1 MCSCYRSKY
10 ILNKK
15 LRFLLKYQV
24 LFFEKEKNHKLD
36 RKIKVAHIIARMI
49 TGGADENT
57 LFTMEGL
64 DQNKYKV
71 DLITGEEFD
80 ESILNK
86 VKNNHFD
93 IIQIKGLKWKLNF
106 LYDPIILIKL
116 IKLLRENHYDI
127 VHTHTTKAGIL
138 GRIAARIARVPI
150 IVHGLHGSTF
160 QAFNSSLL
168 NWFLFLFERLT
179 GKFTDAY
186 ISVSGVLS
194 EKYIERGIGKKENYH
209 TIYSG
214 MELETF
220 YRVRGKI
227 DCRKKQRELGIDL
240 EDFVIGNV
248 ARLETRKGHKFLI
261 AAFKKVIEERKGCTL
276 KLLIIGEGNKR
287 ENLESYV
294 EELNLEDK
302 VIFTGYREDVEEL
315 MAIMDIFVLTS
326 LREGL
331 PRVLVQA
338 AAVGMPSI
346 AFNVDGVP
354 EIIEDNHNG
363 FLVKAGDVKQLTKRI
378 IQYIDHKELLMLHG
392 KNGRELIKGKW
403 SIKDMVERIDKIY
416 QKLITEKIIK

>member
-1 MCSCYRSKY
+1 M
-10 ILNKK
+10 
-15 LRFLLKYQV
+15 Q
-24 LFFEKEKNHKLD
+24 
-36 RKIKVAHIIARMI
+36 RKIKVAHIIARMV

-64 DQNKYKV
+64 DKNKYEV
-71 DLITGEEFD
+71 DLITGEKFD

-106 LYDPIILIKL
+106 LHDPIVLLKL
-116 IKLLRENHYDI
+116 IKLLKKKRYDI

-138 GRIAARIARVPI
+138 GRVAARIAGAPI

-160 QAFNSSLL
+160 EAFDSGLL
-168 NWFLFLFERLT
+168 NWLLFLFERLT
-179 GKFTDAY
+179 GRFTDAY

-214 MELETF
+214 MELKKF
-220 YRVRGKI
+220 YGARGKI
-227 DCRKKQRELGIDL
+227 DCRKKRRELGIDL

-248 ARLETRKGHKFLI
+248 ARLETRKGHQFLI
-261 AAFKKVIEERKGCTL
+261 DAFKNVVEEQKEGHL

-287 ENLESYV
+287 EYLENYV
-294 EELNLEDK
+294 KELNLRDK
-302 VIFTGYREDVEEL
+302 VIFIGYRDDVEEI
-315 MAIMDIFVLTS
+315 MALMDIFVLTS

-338 AAVGMPSI
+338 AAVGMPSV

-354 EIIEDNHNG
+354 EIIRDNHNG
-363 FLVKAGDVKQLTKRI
+363 FLVRPRDVRQLVDRI
-378 IQYIDHKELLMLHG
+378 KKYIDNKELVLLHG
-392 KNGRELIKGKW
+392 RNGREFIENKW
-403 SIKDMVERIDKIY
+403 SIKGMVDRIDKIY
-416 QKLITEKIIK
+416 QDLIKEKINK

>member
-1 MCSCYRSKY
+1 MKKKSFDY
-10 ILNKK
+10 NKVKDKRGVSIK
-15 LRFLLKYQV
+15 LG
-24 LFFEKEKNHKLD
+24 

-57 LFTMEGL
+57 LFTIQGL
-64 DQNKYKV
+64 DKDRYEV
-71 DLITGEEFD
+71 DLIMGEEFD
-80 ESILNK
+80 ESIFDK
-86 VKNNHFD
+86 VKNNNFN

-106 LYDPIILIKL
+106 LYDPIVLIKL
-116 IKLLRENHYDI
+116 IKMMRKNHYDI

-138 GRIAARIARVPI
+138 GRIAARVAGVPI

-160 QAFNSSLL
+160 EAFESGLL
-168 NWFLFLFERLT
+168 NWLLFLFERLA
-179 GKFTDAY
+179 GRFTDAY
-186 ISVSGVLS
+186 ISVSKVLS
-194 EKYIERGIGKKENYH
+194 ENYIEKGIGKKDNHY
-209 TIYSG
+209 TVYSG
-214 MELETF
+214 MELDKF
-220 YRVRGKI
+220 YGVKEKI
-227 DCRKKQRELGIDL
+227 DCGKKQRELEIDS

-261 AAFKKVIEERKGCTL
+261 NAFKDVVEERKGCPI
-276 KLLIIGEGNKR
+276 KLLIIGEGEER
-287 ENLESYV
+287 ENLENYAK
-294 EELNLEDK
+294 EANLEK
-302 VIFTGYREDVEEL
+302 NVIFTGYREDVEEL
-315 MAIMDIFVLTS
+315 MALMDLFVLTS

-378 IQYIDHKELLMLHG
+378 IEYIDHKELLMLHG

-403 SIKDMVERIDKIY
+403 SIEDMVERIDKIY
-416 QKLITEKIIK
+416 QDLVREKLGEIR

>member
-1 MCSCYRSKY
+1 VNFN
-10 ILNKK
+10 L
-15 LRFLLKYQV
+15 Q
-24 LFFEKEKNHKLD
+24 

-64 DQNKYKV
+64 DKNKYEV
-71 DLITGEEFD
+71 DLITGEKFD

-86 VKNNHFD
+86 VKNNHFN

-106 LYDPIILIKL
+106 LYDPIVLIKL
-116 IKLLRENHYDI
+116 IRLMRKNRYDI

-138 GRIAARIARVPI
+138 GRIAARITGVPV

-160 QAFNSSLL
+160 EAFDSRLL
-168 NWFLFLFERLT
+168 NWLLFLFERLT
-179 GKFTDAY
+179 GRFTDAY

-194 EKYIERGIGKKENYH
+194 EKYIEKGIGKKENYH
-209 TIYSG
+209 TVYSG

-220 YRVRGKI
+220 YGVREKI
-227 DCRKKQRELGIDL
+227 DCRTKQRELGIGV

-248 ARLETRKGHKFLI
+248 ARLETRKGHKFLLD
-261 AAFKKVIEERKGCTL
+261 AFKNIAEKQKDAQI

-287 ENLESYV
+287 EDLENYV
-294 EELNLEDK
+294 QELHLGDK

-315 MAIMDIFVLTS
+315 MALMHIFVLTS

-338 AAVGMPSI
+338 AAVGMPSV
-346 AFNVDGVP
+346 AFNVDGVS
-354 EIIEDNHNG
+354 EIIKDDYNG
-363 FLVKAGDVKQLTKRI
+363 FLVEVKDLEQLENRI
-378 IQYIDHKELLMLHG
+378 IKYMNNKELVLLHG
-392 KNGRELIKGKW
+392 RNGREFIENKW
-403 SIKDMVERIDKIY
+403 SIKGMVDRIDKIY
-416 QKLITEKIIK
+416 QNLVREKLEEIE

>member
-1 MCSCYRSKY
+1 MG
-10 ILNKK
+10 
-15 LRFLLKYQV
+15 
-24 LFFEKEKNHKLD
+24 

-57 LFTMEGL
+57 LFTVQGL
-64 DQNKYKV
+64 DKDRYKV
-71 DLITGEEFD
+71 DLIMGEEFD
-80 ESILNK
+80 ESVFDR
-86 VKNNHFD
+86 VKNNNFN

-106 LYDPIILIKL
+106 LYDPIVLIKL
-116 IKLLRENHYDI
+116 IKMMRKNHYDI

-138 GRIAARIARVPI
+138 GRIAARIAGVPV

-160 QAFNSSLL
+160 EAFDSGLL
-168 NWFLFLFERLT
+168 NWLLFLFERLT
-179 GKFTDAY
+179 GRFTDAY

-209 TIYSG
+209 TVYSG
-214 MELETF
+214 MELEVF
-220 YRVRGKI
+220 YGARGKI
-227 DCRKKQRELGIDL
+227 DCRKKQKELGIDSG
-240 EDFVIGNV
+240 DFVIGNV

-261 AAFKKVIEERKGCTL
+261 DAFKKVIKERKGCPL

-294 EELNLEDK
+294 KEANLEKK
-302 VIFTGYREDVEEL
+302 VIFTGYRKDVEEL

-338 AAVGMPSI
+338 AAVGMPLI

-354 EIIEDNHNG
+354 EIIRDNHNG
-363 FLVKAGDVKQLTKRI
+363 FLVRARDVGQLANRI
-378 IQYIDHKELLMLHG
+378 EKYIDKKELVLLHG
-392 KNGRELIKGKW
+392 QKGREF
-403 SIKDMVERIDKIY
+403 IKDKWFIEDMVDKIDKIY
-416 QKLITEKIIK
+416 QSLIWRK

>member
-1 MCSCYRSKY
+1 MGK
-10 ILNKK
+10 
-15 LRFLLKYQV
+15 
-24 LFFEKEKNHKLD
+24 
-36 RKIKVAHIIARMI
+36 KIKVAHIIARMI

-57 LFTMEGL
+57 LFTVQGL
-64 DQNKYKV
+64 DKNRYEV
-71 DLITGEEFD
+71 DLIMGEEFD
-80 ESILNK
+80 ESILK
-86 VKNNHFD
+86 RVKDENIN

-106 LYDPIILIKL
+106 LYDPIVLIKL
-116 IKLLRENHYDI
+116 IKMIRKNRYDI

-138 GRIAARIARVPI
+138 GRIAARIAGVPI

-160 QAFNSSLL
+160 EAFDSGLL
-168 NWFLFLFERLT
+168 NWLLFLFERLT
-179 GKFTDAY
+179 GRFTDAY

-209 TIYSG
+209 TVYSG

-227 DCRKKQRELGIDL
+227 DYRKKQRELGINS

-248 ARLETRKGHKFLI
+248 ARLEKRKGHKFLI
-261 AAFKKVIEERKGCTL
+261 DTFEKVIEERKGRPL
-276 KLLIIGEGNKR
+276 KLLIIGEGEER
-287 ENLESYV
+287 GNLENYV
-294 EELNLEDK
+294 KEANLEKK

-315 MAIMDIFVLTS
+315 MAVMDLFVLTS

-338 AAVGMPSI
+338 AAMGMPSI

-378 IQYIDHKELLMLHG
+378 IQYIDHKELLVLHG

-403 SIKDMVERIDKIY
+403 SIEDMVEKIDKIY
-416 QKLITEKIIK
+416 QDLIREKLGEIN